1 MKIILSW
8 HLAKGLRRQLGVWR
22 GWIVPQ
28 LQKIGLWLIPHMQLQ
43 HQYMEYYYL
52 PHHSFHSSR
61 VSNQRERQII
71 VFHILVLYLHVR
83 NEQ

>member
-61 VSNQRERQII
+61 VSNQRDIFRALL
-71 VFHILVLYLHVR
+71 FTTILHTLSSL
-83 NEQ
+83 